1 MSAEDRAAVRQAGA
15 GDAPRFRQ
23 RQGLP
28 ERIEDAAAVPVLAAI
43 LRDTPTPATKR
54 KHQAYEETSG
64 MSRVGRRRRSPRL
77 VSAARLRR
85 ELNTPAAAE

>member
-15 GDAPRFRQ
+15 GDALRFRQ

-43 LRDTPTPATKR
+43 LCDTPIPATKR
-54 KHQAYEETSG
+54 KHQA
-64 MSRVGRRRRSPRL
+64 
-77 VSAARLRR
+77 
-85 ELNTPAAAE
+85 